1 MCPEKNTY
9 INNSIIDP
17 MAAKF
22 MVHIPYGYNVSKAI
36 VNHPEHLAFYEVVDI
51 KIIQHIGG
59 F

>member
-1 MCPEKNTY
+1 
-9 INNSIIDP
+9 

-22 MVHIPYGYNVSKAI
+22 MVHIPCGYNVSKAI